1 MGCKA
6 PREGHCEACA
16 MQDKSDTLG
25 LCLGLCLSRSQRKQI
40 PARRALPCIL
50 PVWAGVLQPGFFA
63 SRLVATCFVTEKHDS
78 GTVKAV
84 EISAAAVILK
94 ISER

>member
-25 LCLGLCLSRSQRKQI
+25 LCLGLCLSRSQREQI
-40 PARRALPCIL
+40 PVRRKLPCILFL
-50 PVWAGVLQPGFFA
+50 PVWAGALQPGFFA
-63 SRLVATCFVTEKHDS
+63 SRLVATCFAQRQSMTAGLSNLWKYP
-78 GTVKAV
+78 
-84 EISAAAVILK
+84 LQ
-94 ISER
+94 RLF

>member
-25 LCLGLCLSRSQRKQI
+25 LSLGLCLSRSQRKQI

-63 SRLVATCFVTEKHDS
+63 SRLVATCFAQRQSMTAGLSKLW
-78 GTVKAV
+78 KYP
-84 EISAAAVILK
+84 LQ
-94 ISER
+94 RLF